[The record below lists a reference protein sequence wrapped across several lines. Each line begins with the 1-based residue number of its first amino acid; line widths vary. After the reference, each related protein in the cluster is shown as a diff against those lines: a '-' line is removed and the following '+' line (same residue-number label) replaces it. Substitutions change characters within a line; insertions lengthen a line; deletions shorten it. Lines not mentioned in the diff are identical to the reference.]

1 MTRVSEA
8 LRFVGIDVSKE
19 RLDIHVLPEGRAYSV
34 PHTRRGLWRLIAELG
49 AAEPA
54 LVVLEASG
62 GYERAG
68 ADLLAGS
75 GFEVAVVNPRQ
86 VRDFAKSLGRLAKT
100 DRIDAA
106 VLALYGER
114 LRPAGRH
121 VPDAARSQ
129 LSALIARR
137 RQLVAMHGAE
147 ARRLDQMADKSL
159 RRDLKR
165 HLRWLAKETA
175 RIEERISQAI
185 ATHPAWAE
193 RAARLASVPGVGA
206 KTAAVLI
213 AELPELGTIEHKK
226 IAALAGLA
234 PLNRDSGKMRG
245 KRTIWGGRRQV
256 RTALYMAA
264 LSAARFN
271 PKLAAFRDRLV
282 AKGKAKKAAII
293 AVARRL
299 LIILNALV
307 RSGQDW
313 NPEHP

>member
-1 MTRVSEA
+1 MTRLSES
-8 LRFVGIDVSKE
+8 LRFVGIDVSKD
-19 RLDIHVLPEGRAYSV
+19 RLDVHVLPEGRAFSV

-62 GYERAG
+62 GYERAC
-68 ADLLAGS
+68 ADLLAES
-75 GFEVAVVNPRQ
+75 GFAVAVVNPRQ

-114 LRPAGRH
+114 LRPTGRH
-121 VPDAARSQ
+121 LPDAARGR
-129 LSALIARR
+129 LSALVVRR
-137 RQLVAMHGAE
+137 RQLMAMHGAE
-147 ARRLDQMADKSL
+147 ARRLDQLADKDL

-165 HLRWLAKETA
+165 HLRWLAKEIAGLEQRTA
-175 RIEERISQAI
+175 QAI
-185 ATHPAWAE
+185 AAHPAWAE
-193 RAARLASVPGVGA
+193 LAARLTSVPGVGD
-206 KTAAVLI
+206 KTAVALI

-226 IAALAGLA
+226 IAALVGLA

-256 RTALYMAA
+256 RSALYMAA
-264 LSAARFN
+264 LSAGRFN
-271 PKLAAFRDRLV
+271 PKLAAFRQRLL
-282 AKGKAKKAAII
+282 AKGMAPKAAII

-299 LIILNALV
+299 LTILNALV
-307 RSGQDW
+307 RSGQSW
-313 NPEHP
+313 NPEGA